1 MSAFS
6 RRYNLAVY
14 CLFAEGFHP
23 LSGRSTEDSS
33 FVVPK
38 AVDLEEADRETTNLL
53 VFLLMQFL
61 SR

>member
-1 MSAFS
+1 MYMGVMF
-6 RRYNLAVY
+6 
-14 CLFAEGFHP
+14 FHTDGFHS
-23 LSGRSTEDSS
+23 LSGRSEDTLTT
-33 FVVPK
+33 VLPK